1 MASQISIC
9 NKALLRVGQA
19 PIQSI
24 NEQSTEAAYCRQFF
38 DDARKAT
45 LRGHAWSFATK
56 VAQLAELSEETSY
69 RYEHVYQK
77 PADCLRVI
85 EVLPDGTVY
94 PDYEKVE
101 FEALGQTIQT
111 DESTAWLK
119 YVYNETDTAR
129 FDDLF
134 VEALSYRL
142 AADLAMPL
150 SRDANYVGAMMNMF
164 KQTLSEARTVD
175 GRSGGNRVLEIG
187 RSFVNARL

>member
-56 VAQLAELSEETSY
+56 VVQLAELGAETSY

-77 PADCLRVI
+77 PADCLAII

-94 PDYEKVE
+94 PDYQKVE
-101 FEALGQTIQT
+101 FEVIGQTIQT
-111 DESTAWLK
+111 NDYSAWVK
-119 YVYNETDTAR
+119 YVYNESDTTK

-150 SRDANYVGAMMNMF
+150 SRDPNYVGAMMNLF
-164 KQTLSEARTVD
+164 KQTLAEARKVD
-175 GRSGGNRVLEIG
+175 GRTGGNRVNEIG
-187 RSFVNARL
+187 KSFVNARS